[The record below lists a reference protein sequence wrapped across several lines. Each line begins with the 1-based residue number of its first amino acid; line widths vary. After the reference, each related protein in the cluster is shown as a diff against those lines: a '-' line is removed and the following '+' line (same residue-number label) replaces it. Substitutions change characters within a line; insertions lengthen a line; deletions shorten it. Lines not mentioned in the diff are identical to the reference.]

1 MKKLTFDLGLI
12 LFSLAAAIL
21 LSPRCEAQPLKQAQA
36 PPLPTY
42 EIRRDI
48 AYSVLQRTEYSDQRC
63 KLDLY
68 RPLQREGFATVV
80 WFHGGGLKANSK
92 SIPKALKEQGFAVVA
107 ANYRLH
113 PRVNS
118 PVYVQDAA
126 AAVAWTFKNIASF
139 GGDPDKIFV
148 AGHSA
153 GGYLTSMIGL
163 DKSYLAAHG
172 IDADRIA
179 GLIPYSGHTI
189 THFTVRRERGIDGKQ
204 PVVDAMAPLYHVRD
218 STPPI
223 LLITGDRELEMLG
236 RYEENAYF
244 WRMLKVAGHEQV
256 QLRELQGFDHGGMA
270 KPAHHLLIE
279 FVSDRSRPRTA
290 KAND

>member
-1 MKKLTFDLGLI
+1 MKKLIFDFV
-12 LFSLAAAIL
+12 FSLAAAIL
-21 LSPRCEAQPLKQAQA
+21 LSPCCEAQQSEGA
-36 PPLPTY
+36 PVRSTPEY
-42 EIRRDI
+42 ETRRDI
-48 AYSVLQRTEYSDQRC
+48 AYTVLKPTEYSDERC

-68 RPLQREGFATVV
+68 RPLQRTGFATVV

-92 SIPKALKEQGFAVVA
+92 SIPEALKQQGFAVVA

-113 PRVNS
+113 PRVKS
-118 PVYVQDAA
+118 PVYVEDAA
-126 AAVAWTFKNIASF
+126 AAVAWTFENIASF

-172 IDADRIA
+172 VDADRIA

-204 PVVDAMAPLYHVRD
+204 PIVDAMAPLYHVRH

-244 WRMLKVAGHEQV
+244 WRMLKVVGHEQV

-279 FVSDRSRPRTA
+279 FVSKRSRPLPA
-290 KAND
+290 KATD